1 MLELEERIRTEVTRQ
16 AEAYVPAD
24 DLPAR
29 IAARVRHRRAVRR
42 VGVAGAAAAVVALV
56 VAAGA
61 LTRPTEDGVIAD
73 HGPSSTAPDR
83 STTSTTAEATTTTT
97 DRAQEGPDTTA
108 DTDTTTTEASEAPA
122 PPPSVDPRE
131 PEAPTVAPVE
141 AGMPL
146 HRQGVGPMVA
156 GMTLRE
162 AADATGN
169 TITPAEPIGPTS
181 TCTTAVVEGTGM
193 TLMVTTSGDPAADP
207 MDGVIQQVVGGQST
221 VEGVRVGDT
230 ADAVHALYGTPTD
243 TMTPFG
249 NTYETFEQGGFAYV
263 VVLAPDGTVVELQS
277 GYPTVYPEGCA

>member
-1 MLELEERIRTEVTRQ
+1 MLELEDRIRTEVNRQ
-16 AEAYVPAD
+16 AGGYVPAD

-29 IAARVRHRRAVRR
+29 IEARVRHRRAVRR

-61 LTRPTEDGVIAD
+61 LTRPTENGVITD

-108 DTDTTTTEASEAPA
+108 DTTTTEASEAPA
-122 PPPSVDPRE
+122 PPPSADPRE
-131 PEAPTVAPVE
+131 SEPPTGAPVA

-146 HRQGVGPMVA
+146 HRQGVGRIVA

-162 AADATGN
+162 AAEATGN
-169 TITPAEPIGPTS
+169 TVTPGEPIGPTS
-181 TCTTAVVEGTGM
+181 TCNTAVVEGTGM

-221 VEGVRVGDT
+221 VEGVRVGDA

-249 NTYETFEQGGFAYV
+249 NTYEVFEEGGFAYV